1 MKKEIINNSKIVT
14 IDWNFEKKFMFY
26 FLLFFSILS
35 FLIILLSKDI
45 RINEEE
51 ILLNSIGERV
61 VIGLI
66 ILGVIFLPLFLFV
79 YFFYYPMR
87 IIITKDKNNNLI
99 INKRSSF
106 FKINELKILASKNPI
121 LIARRRK
128 LRGTTIFLGK
138 KYELIFR
145 FNENANIR
153 DYTLLSLNSFFM
165 EGIGIRAIFKEDS
178 IKEISKFLNIKLKI
192 EE

>member
-66 ILGVIFLPLFLFV
+66 ILGVIFIPFCI
-79 YFFYYPMR
+79 FF
-87 IIITKDKNNNLI
+87 
-99 INKRSSF
+99 
-106 FKINELKILASKNPI
+106 
-121 LIARRRK
+121 
-128 LRGTTIFLGK
+128 
-138 KYELIFR
+138 
-145 FNENANIR
+145 
-153 DYTLLSLNSFFM
+153 LLSYENYH
-165 EGIGIRAIFKEDS
+165 
-178 IKEISKFLNIKLKI
+178 N
-192 EE
+192 